1 MLCDKE
7 YLTRLDPSTTLG
19 LTEDSIYNFCI
30 GDLVFGKGQ
39 SFQFSI
45 YIIIIMYAC
54 IYNAHT
60 FSNDTESE
68 ALAVTGQHGKGVDGL
83 FEKVSFFARR
93 LKMSGATF
101 CQCH

>member
-1 MLCDKE
+1 
-7 YLTRLDPSTTLG
+7 
-19 LTEDSIYNFCI
+19 
-30 GDLVFGKGQ
+30 
-39 SFQFSI
+39 
-45 YIIIIMYAC
+45 MYAC
-54 IYNAHT
+54 IYNVHT